1 MTHPYPFGTVR
12 ATGGMREVEVSRFV
26 RAGPAIVEGVLTPTT
41 LLEAEGSF
49 TVRAVSEDGRRVTVG
64 GYGLELAFAFDE
76 REDGIEYEQ
85 IEGPLEVLRT
95 TVTYEPENEGTR
107 LTARSEVAV
116 GGPGLVDRVA
126 AWKRRGELGR
136 ALEGIAEEC

>member
-1 MTHPYPFGTVR
+1 
-12 ATGGMREVEVSRFV
+12 MREVEVSRFV
-26 RAGPAIVEGVLTPTT
+26 QAGPAIVEGVLTPTT

-49 TVRAVSEDGRRVTVG
+49 TIREVSEDGRRVTVG
-64 GYGLELAFAFDE
+64 GYGLELVFAFGE

-95 TVTYEPENEGTR
+95 TATYEPENEGTR